1 MRKIIS
7 LILISTFGG
16 LMFTKFWG
24 YNFISNGLARDYFIN
39 NVLEQVGSRNI
50 VTGIYLDYRLY
61 DSLFEAG
68 ILLIAVA
75 GIIFMAKKD
84 EGKIGGDKDGSK

>member
-7 LILISTFGG
+7 ITLISAFGG
-16 LMFTKFWG
+16 LMFFKFWG
-24 YNFISNGLARDYFIN
+24 YDFISNGLARDYFIN
-39 NVLEQVGSRNI
+39 NVLDQVGSRNI

-84 EGKIGGDKDGSK
+84 ESMVGGDNDGSK